1 MTTETKSPLI
11 TSDYTPTKPLS
22 SHAKNLVNRAK
33 KYVRDILH
41 DSLHIESSERLYIL
55 YDEDVELT
63 QIITAA
69 YGDMINEHSN
79 IEFTNFNHH
88 TPDDI
93 LAHLAT
99 LKAHDSVI
107 LVQSQQFRLNEYRL
121 RLELFKRNIKTIE
134 HVHLNIIKYNEYQ
147 NYVESLAF
155 SPVNYRDLALRIKAK
170 IDKCQHILVECLDG
184 SKCEYTGGMNECKL
198 NIGDYKGMSG
208 VGGTYPIG

>member
-1 MTTETKSPLI
+1 MISETKSPLI

-22 SHAKNLVNRAK
+22 TESTDLVNRAK
-33 KYVRDILH
+33 KYVRNILH
-41 DSLHIESSERLYIL
+41 DSLHIQPSERLYIL

-88 TPDDI
+88 TADDI
-93 LAHLAT
+93 LGHLMT
-99 LKAHDSVI
+99 LKAHDCVI
-107 LVQSQQFRLNEYRL
+107 LIQSQQFRLNEYRL

-134 HVHLNIIKYNEYQ
+134 HVHLNIIKPDEYQ

-170 IDKCQHILVECLDG
+170 VDKCQHILVNLRKTKYLIDKFIPR
-184 SKCEYTGGMNECKL
+184 SNVSMVVNV
-198 NIGDYKGMSG
+198 NIL
-208 VGGTYPIG
+208 VV

>member
-1 MTTETKSPLI
+1 MISETKSPLI

-22 SHAKNLVNRAK
+22 TEATDLVNRAK
-33 KYVRDILH
+33 KYVRNILH
-41 DSLHIESSERLYIL
+41 DSLHIQPSERLYIL

-93 LAHLAT
+93 LAHLMT
-99 LKAHDSVI
+99 LKAHDCVI
-107 LVQSQQFRLNEYRL
+107 LIQSQQFRLNEYRL

-134 HVHLNIIKYNEYQ
+134 HVHLNIIKPDEYQ

-170 IDKCQHILVECLDG
+170 VDKCQHILVNFL
-184 SKCEYTGGMNECKL
+184 KKNEVF
-198 NIGDYKGMSG
+198 N
-208 VGGTYPIG
+208 

>member
-1 MTTETKSPLI
+1 MTTETKSSLI
-11 TSDYTPTKPLS
+11 TSNYISTKSLS
-22 SHAKNLVNRAK
+22 NEATDLVNRAK
-33 KYVRDILH
+33 KYVRNILH
-41 DSLHIESSERLYIL
+41 DSLHIQPSERLYIL

-88 TPDDI
+88 TADDI

-99 LKAHDSVI
+99 LKAHDCVI

-134 HVHLNIIKYNEYQ
+134 HVHLNIIKSDEYQ
-147 NYVESLAF
+147 NYIESLAF

-170 IDKCQHILVECLDG
+170 VDKCQHILVNLF
-184 SKCEYTGGMNECKL
+184 SPKKKQNKYL
-198 NIGDYKGMSG
+198 FIGRMSRW
-208 VGGTYPIG
+208 